1 MYRALY
7 DFAKSRGLTVAGN
20 YGSRTIAAYIELDES
35 GKFCGVSV
43 RSKEQR
49 KQKIV
54 CPQTPKTNA
63 MSPIAEKIRY
73 IFPADASQDAKN
85 MPNGCS

>member
-35 GKFCGVSV
+35 GK
-43 RSKEQR
+43 
-49 KQKIV
+49 
-54 CPQTPKTNA
+54 P
-63 MSPIAEKIRY
+63 
-73 IFPADASQDAKN
+73 
-85 MPNGCS
+85 